1 MRCPK
6 LPYAFLVATAFLIT
20 ADGAARFAHT
30 AATITV
36 VNLDS
41 PGEGFND
48 PSAPDPDSTNGGNA
62 GATLGAQ
69 RLNAFQF
76 AANLWGE
83 LLTSSVTIRV
93 GAQLDPLDCASTSAT
108 LGRAGANTAH
118 RDFAGALRANTW
130 YQQALA
136 NSLAGTDLDPTSDDI
151 GATFNSAIGTTCPFP
166 NVWYYGLDRN
176 PPATKIDF
184 ATVVL
189 HELGHGL
196 GFSTFVNLATGQKA
210 LGFDDAYMVFLEDHR
225 TGKLYPNM
233 SNAERVA
240 ASTATGALHWV
251 GPNVVAVSRQ
261 RLTAG
266 VDPNGHVEMF
276 APNPRQP
283 GSSVSH
289 FSTSLSP
296 NELMEP
302 RYTVPLHDVGLA
314 KELLADIG
322 WLPAFPPPDL
332 TLTLSLN
339 QSAFRFGDTL
349 RVGIRAQ
356 NPGAPV
362 NADFYFSVV
371 LPDGVTV
378 LFVTGL
384 SPLTGVVTRLDADPR
399 TFPPLLP
406 NVHLPQSLDVTLM
419 DFFVYTF
426 AGGEPAGT
434 YAAFTFFTPPGA
446 FNDGRVDAGDL
457 LAIDARPFGF
467 NP

>member
-1 MRCPK
+1 MRYRK
-6 LPYAFLVATAFLIT
+6 LTHTFLLATAFLMT
-20 ADGAARFAHT
+20 VDGAAHFLHA

-48 PSAPDPDSTNGGNA
+48 LSAPDPDSTNGGNA

-76 AANLWGE
+76 AANLWGGIV
-83 LLTSSVTIRV
+83 TSSVTIRV
-93 GAQLDPLDCASTSAT
+93 GAHFDPLDCNSTSAT
-108 LGRAGANTAH
+108 LGQAGPNFFL

-130 YQQALA
+130 YPQALA

-166 NVWYYGLDRN
+166 NVWYYGLDRT

-184 ATVVL
+184 VTVVL

-196 GFSTFVNLATGQKA
+196 GFLTLVDLATGQKA
-210 LGFDDAYMVFLEDHR
+210 RGFDDAYMVFLEDHR

-240 ASTATGALHWV
+240 ASTATGALQWV

-276 APNPRQP
+276 APNPQQP
-283 GSSVSH
+283 GSSVAH

-302 RYTVPLHDVGLA
+302 SFTVPLHDVGLA
-314 KELLADIG
+314 EELFADIG
-322 WLPAFPPPDL
+322 WLTSPPPPNL

-339 QSAFRFGDTL
+339 QSAFRVGDAL
-349 RVGIRAQ
+349 RVGLRAQ
-356 NPGAPV
+356 NLGAPV
-362 NADFYFSVV
+362 DADFYFGVL

-378 LFVTGL
+378 LFVTSL
-384 SPLTGVVTRLDADPR
+384 SPLNTIPTRLDADPR
-399 TFPPLLP
+399 TFRALLP
-406 NVHLPQSLDVTLM
+406 NVQLPQSLDVTRT

-426 AGGEPAGT
+426 AGGEPVGA
-434 YAAFTFFTPPGA
+434 YAAFAFFTPPGA

-457 LAIDARPFGF
+457 LAMDARPFGF

>member
-1 MRCPK
+1 MRYLKPTHT
-6 LPYAFLVATAFLIT
+6 LLLAIAFLMT
-20 ADGAARFAHT
+20 ADGVARIAHA

-36 VNLDS
+36 VNLDN

-62 GATLGAQ
+62 GATFGAQ

-76 AANLWGE
+76 AANLWGG
-83 LLTSSVTIRV
+83 LVTSSVTIRV
-93 GAQLDPLDCASTSAT
+93 GAHFDPLTCSSTMAT
-108 LGRAGANTAH
+108 LGLAGPTTVH

-130 YQQALA
+130 YPQALA
-136 NSLAGTDLDPTSDDI
+136 NSLAGTDLNPTADDI
-151 GATFNSAIGTTCPFP
+151 GATFNSAIGTTCPVP
-166 NVWYYGLDRN
+166 IVWYYGLDRN
-176 PPATKIDF
+176 PPGTKIDF
-184 ATVVL
+184 VTVVL

-196 GFSTFVNLATGQKA
+196 GFDSLVDLDTGQKF
-210 LGFDDAYMVFLEDHR
+210 LGFDDTYMVFLEDHR

-240 ASTATGALHWV
+240 ASTATGNLHWV

-276 APNPRQP
+276 APNPQQP
-283 GSSVSH
+283 VSSVSH

-302 RYTVPLHDVGLA
+302 SYTVPLHDVGLA
-314 KELLADIG
+314 QELLADIG
-322 WLPAFPPPDL
+322 WLPPLGGTNP

-339 QSAFRFGDTL
+339 QRVFHLGDTL
-349 RVGIRAQ
+349 RVGLRAQ
-356 NPGAPV
+356 NPGVPV
-362 NADFYFSVV
+362 TADFYFGVL

-378 LFVTGL
+378 LFITSL
-384 SPLTGVVTRLDADPR
+384 SPLDGIVTRLDADPR
-399 TFPPLLP
+399 TFRPLLA
-406 NVHLPQSLDVTLM
+406 NVQLRQGLDTTLM

-426 AGGEPAGT
+426 GGGETAGT
-434 YAAFTFFTPPGA
+434 YAVFAFLTPPGA
-446 FNDGRVDAGDL
+446 FNDGRVDPDDVPV
-457 LAIDARPFGF
+457 IDVRPFNF
-467 NP
+467 SP

>member
-1 MRCPK
+1 MRYPK
-6 LPYAFLVATAFLIT
+6 LTHAFLLATAFLMT
-20 ADGAARFAHT
+20 ADGAARFAHA

-48 PSAPDPDSTNGGNA
+48 PSAPDPDSTNGGNP

-76 AANLWGE
+76 AANLWGG
-83 LLTSSVTIRV
+83 LVTSSVTIRV
-93 GAQLDPLDCASTSAT
+93 GAHFDPLTCTSTSAT
-108 LGRAGANTAH
+108 LGQAGPNTVH
-118 RDFAGALRANTW
+118 RDFAGAPRANTW
-130 YQQALA
+130 YPQALA
-136 NSLAGTDLDPTSDDI
+136 NSLTGTDLDPTSDDI

-176 PPATKIDF
+176 PPGTKIDF
-184 ATVVL
+184 VTVVL

-196 GFSTFVNLATGQKA
+196 GFFSLVNLATGQKF

-240 ASTATGALHWV
+240 ASTATGNLHWV

-296 NELMEP
+296 DELMEP
-302 RYTVPLHDVGLA
+302 SYTVPLHDVGLA

-322 WLPAFPPPDL
+322 WL
-332 TLTLSLN
+332 TS
-339 QSAFRFGDTL
+339 
-349 RVGIRAQ
+349 
-356 NPGAPV
+356 PGGRI
-362 NADFYFSVV
+362 
-371 LPDGVTV
+371 LH
-378 LFVTGL
+378 
-384 SPLTGVVTRLDADPR
+384 SP
-399 TFPPLLP
+399 
-406 NVHLPQSLDVTLM
+406 
-419 DFFVYTF
+419 
-426 AGGEPAGT
+426 
-434 YAAFTFFTPPGA
+434 
-446 FNDGRVDAGDL
+446 
-457 LAIDARPFGF
+457 
-467 NP
+467 

>member
-1 MRCPK
+1 MRYRK
-6 LPYAFLVATAFLIT
+6 LTHAFLLATAFLMT
-20 ADGAARFAHT
+20 ADGAAHFLHA

-48 PSAPDPDSTNGGNA
+48 ASAPDPDSTNGGNT

-76 AANLWGE
+76 AANLWGG
-83 LLTSSVTIRV
+83 LVTSSVPISV
-93 GAQLDPLDCASTSAT
+93 GAQFDPLDCDSESAT
-108 LGRAGANTAH
+108 LGGAGATTVH
-118 RDFAGALRANTW
+118 RNFAGALRANTW
-130 YQQALA
+130 YPQALA
-136 NSLAGTDLDPTSDDI
+136 NSLAGTDLDPTRDDI
-151 GATFNSAIGTTCPFP
+151 GATFNSAIGTTCPLP
-166 NVWYYGLDRN
+166 SVWYYGLDRN

-196 GFSTFVNLATGQKA
+196 GFFSLVNLATGQKL
-210 LGFDDAYMVFLEDHR
+210 LGSDDAYMVFLEDHR

-266 VDPNGHVEMF
+266 VGPNGHVEMF

-302 RYTVPLHDVGLA
+302 FYTVPLHHIGLA

-322 WLPAFPPPDL
+322 WLTSPSGTNL
-332 TLTLSLN
+332 ILTLSLN
-339 QSAFRFGDTL
+339 QSAFRSGDTL
-349 RVGIRAQ
+349 RVGLRAQ
-356 NPGAPV
+356 NPGVPI
-362 NADFYFSVV
+362 NADFYFGVL
-371 LPDGVTV
+371 LPDGVTA
-378 LFVTGL
+378 LFITSL
-384 SPLTGVVTRLDADPR
+384 SPLNGVVTRFDADPR
-399 TFPPLLP
+399 TFRPLLP
-406 NVHLPQSLDVTLM
+406 DVQLPQGLDVTLT

-426 AGGEPAGT
+426 AGGELAGT
-434 YAAFTFFTPPGA
+434 YTAFTFFTLPGA
-446 FNDGRVDAGDL
+446 FNDSRVDAGDL

-467 NP
+467 TP

>member
-1 MRCPK
+1 MRYLKPTHT
-6 LPYAFLVATAFLIT
+6 LLLAIAFLMT
-20 ADGAARFAHT
+20 ADGAARIAHA

-36 VNLDS
+36 VNLDN

-76 AANLWGE
+76 AANLWGG
-83 LLTSSVTIRV
+83 LVTSSVTIRV
-93 GAQLDPLDCASTSAT
+93 GAHFDPLTCSSTEAM
-108 LGRAGANTAH
+108 LGLAGATTVH
-118 RDFAGALRANTW
+118 RNFAGAPRANTW
-130 YQQALA
+130 YPQALA
-136 NSLAGTDLDPTSDDI
+136 NSLAGTDLDPTADDI

-176 PPATKIDF
+176 PPGTKIDF
-184 ATVVL
+184 VTVVL

-196 GFSTFVNLATGQKA
+196 GFDSLVDLDTGQKL
-210 LGFDDAYMVFLEDHR
+210 LGFDDTYMVFLEDHR

-240 ASTATGALHWV
+240 ASTATGNLHWG

-276 APNPRQP
+276 APNPQQP

-302 RYTVPLHDVGLA
+302 QFTVPLHDVGLA

-322 WLPAFPPPDL
+322 WLPSSGGTNL

-339 QSAFRFGDTL
+339 QRVFHLGDTL
-349 RVGIRAQ
+349 RVGLRAQ
-356 NPGAPV
+356 NPGVPV
-362 NADFYFSVV
+362 TADFYFGVL

-378 LFVTGL
+378 LFITSL
-384 SPLTGVVTRLDADPR
+384 SPLDGIVTRLDADPL
-399 TFPPLLP
+399 TFRPLLA
-406 NVHLPQSLDVTLM
+406 NVQLPQGLDTTLM

-426 AGGEPAGT
+426 AGGEAAGT
-434 YAAFTFFTPPGA
+434 YAVFAFLTPPGA
-446 FNDGRVDAGDL
+446 FNDGRVDPDDVPV
-457 LAIDARPFGF
+457 IDVRPFSF
-467 NP
+467 SP

>member
-1 MRCPK
+1 MRYPK
-6 LPYAFLVATAFLIT
+6 LTDAFLLTTAFLMA
-20 ADGAARFAHT
+20 ADGAARFAH
-30 AATITV
+30 AAARITV
-36 VNLDS
+36 VNLDRS
-41 PGEGFND
+41 GEGFND
-48 PSAPDPDSTNGGNA
+48 PRAPDPDSTIGGNA

-69 RLNAFQF
+69 RLIAFQF
-76 AANLWGE
+76 AANLWGG
-83 LLTSSVTIRV
+83 LVTSGVTIRV
-93 GAQLDPLDCASTSAT
+93 GAQFNPLDCDSTSAT
-108 LGRAGANTAH
+108 LGGAGATTAH

-130 YQQALA
+130 YPQALA

-176 PPATKIDF
+176 APGAKIDF
-184 ATVVL
+184 VTVVL

-196 GFSTFVNLATGQKA
+196 GFSTLVNLATGQKA
-210 LGFDDAYMVFLEDHR
+210 LGFDDAYMAFLEDHR

-240 ASTATGALHWV
+240 ASTATGNLHWV

-266 VDPNGHVEMF
+266 VNPNGHVEMF
-276 APNPRQP
+276 APNPQQP

-302 RYTVPLHDVGLA
+302 FYTVPLHDVGLA
-314 KELLADIG
+314 NELLADIG
-322 WLPAFPPPDL
+322 WLTSPGVTNL

-339 QSAFRFGDTL
+339 QSAFRVGNTL
-349 RVGIRAQ
+349 RVGLRAQ
-356 NPGAPV
+356 NLGVPV
-362 NADFYFSVV
+362 NADFYFGVL
-371 LPDGVTV
+371 LPDGVTL
-378 LFVTGL
+378 LFVTSL
-384 SPLTGVVTRLDADPR
+384 SPLNGVLTRLDADPR
-399 TFPPLLP
+399 TFRPLLP
-406 NVHLPQSLDVTLM
+406 NAQLPQSLDVTLT

-434 YAAFTFFTPPGA
+434 YAAFAFFTPPVA

-457 LAIDARPFGF
+457 LVIDVRPFDF